1 MVLGN
6 EAPIAGIERVVTIVT
21 HHPVVVQIEG
31 VSVRLLPVD
40 VDAVRLLFQCV
51 AFISYDATFVNG
63 QVIFVQ
69 GNGRTFFPVSRLDRN
84 YPVST
89 LYRGFADTFV
99 LKGFPV
105 P

>member
-1 MVLGN
+1 M
-6 EAPIAGIERVVTIVT
+6 AVVA
-21 HHPVVVQIEG
+21 HHPIVVQLEG
-31 VSVRLLPVD
+31 VGVCFLSVD
-40 VDAVRLLFQCV
+40 VDAVRFLFQCI

-69 GNGRTFFPVSRLDRN
+69 GNGRTLFPVSRLDRN